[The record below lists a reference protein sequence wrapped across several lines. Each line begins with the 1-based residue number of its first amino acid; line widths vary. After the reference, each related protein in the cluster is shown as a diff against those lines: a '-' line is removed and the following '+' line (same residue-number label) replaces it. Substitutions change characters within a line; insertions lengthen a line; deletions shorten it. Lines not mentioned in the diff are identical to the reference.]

1 MKTAKKI
8 ENPSIQAIICSQ
20 KNNNIKIWSQLIF
33 FCTVHYILLLLEE
46 NKNFS
51 SEDSA

>member
-20 KNNNIKIWSQLIF
+20 KNNNIKIWSQLILF
-33 FCTVHYILLLLEE
+33 TLVIILLLLEE
-46 NKNFS
+46 NQNFS